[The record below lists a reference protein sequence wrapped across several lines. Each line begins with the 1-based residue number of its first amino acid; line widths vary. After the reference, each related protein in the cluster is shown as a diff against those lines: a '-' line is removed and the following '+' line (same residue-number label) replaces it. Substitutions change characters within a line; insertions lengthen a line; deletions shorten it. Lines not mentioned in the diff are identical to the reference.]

1 VLKGLRK
8 VGRVEK
14 YNGNLL
20 GVKIMTKS
28 SRRMDKIAG
37 RTKWTSTNRKCEE
50 CGGNMVKIKKNF
62 YVCEVCGLEKKVRVV
77 CGDGIGI
84 AP

>member
-1 VLKGLRK
+1 MLKGLRK

-37 RTKWTSTNRKCEE
+37 RPKWISSDRKCEE
-50 CGGNMVKIKKNF
+50 CGCSMVKIKKNF
-62 YVCEVCGLEKKVRVV
+62 YVCEVCGLEQQLKY
-77 CGDGIGI
+77 
-84 AP
+84 